1 MMIYWIIAISLLFS
15 AFFSGMEIA
24 FLSSNKLRFELDK
37 KRQSLTSSIISIF
50 YDNSEQFIATMLVGN
65 NIALVIYG
73 IEMADLLSPMLR

>member
-37 KRQSLTSSIISIF
+37 KRQGLTSSIITIF
-50 YDNSEQFIATMLVGN
+50 LQ
-65 NIALVIYG
+65 
-73 IEMADLLSPMLR
+73 